1 MKEITVEA
9 TTGNIPKVAA
19 FVDEELERLDC
30 APKANMQI
38 DVCID
43 ELVANVAHYAYGSG
57 TGSVTVRLGFDEEQR
72 IFSMT
77 FVDAGVPF
85 DPCNVPEPD
94 ISLPLEERPIGG
106 LGLLMVRKMM
116 DEMRYRREGEH
127 NVLTVYKRI

>member
-57 TGSVTVRLGFDEEQR
+57 TGDVTVCLGFDEEQR
-72 IFSMT
+72 IFSLT